1 MKPPQKTKK
10 RSTQEKKSSPNA
22 HETPHMKDKQIA
34 EIDEVKLEAGKR
46 LIKEFI
52 GRKHWTLY
60 LDIFLIF
67 AISMS
72 YGFVLYSQENLLG
85 QAFII
90 FAIICCTITSIN
102 HYRDMKEDIEVAL
115 KDLDFIL
122 R

>member
-1 MKPPQKTKK
+1 MKPPHNTKK
-10 RSTQEKKSSPNA
+10 RSTQEKKSPS
-22 HETPHMKDKQIA
+22 HETQRIKDRKLA
-34 EIDEVKLEAGKR
+34 EIDEVKLEAGKK

-67 AISMS
+67 AISIG
-72 YGFVLYSQENLLG
+72 YGFVLYFQENLLG
-85 QAFII
+85 QIFII
-90 FAIICCTITSIN
+90 FAIICCSISSIN
-102 HYRDMKEDIEVAL
+102 HYRDMKEEIEVAL